1 MCRHPPPA
9 PKAGGH
15 GLQRME
21 MSSAWSPAP
30 AETAQ
35 CIWQLPKT
43 GGFNPESS
51 KPQEPLQTP
60 AILGALGTEPPP
72 SPGVLLRAPDLG
84 RRSPRECPSLHRP
97 HRHIKEKKKGLFAF
111 KLQNSS
117 LEPSANS
124 GNLLYSCLDL
134 FLYIFF
140 FKPSGIANETCV
152 CSSNDS
158 GCT

>member
-1 MCRHPPPA
+1 MCRRPPPA

-21 MSSAWSPAP
+21 VSSAWSPAP

-35 CIWQLPKT
+35 RIWQLPKT
-43 GGFNPESS
+43 GGFNPECS

-60 AILGALGTEPPP
+60 AILGVLGTEPPP

-97 HRHIKEKKKGLFAF
+97 HRHIKEKKKGLICF
-111 KLQNSS
+111 QTT
-117 LEPSANS
+117 E
-124 GNLLYSCLDL
+124 L
-134 FLYIFF
+134 FPGAIR
-140 FKPSGIANETCV
+140 KQW
-152 CSSNDS
+152 
-158 GCT
+158 